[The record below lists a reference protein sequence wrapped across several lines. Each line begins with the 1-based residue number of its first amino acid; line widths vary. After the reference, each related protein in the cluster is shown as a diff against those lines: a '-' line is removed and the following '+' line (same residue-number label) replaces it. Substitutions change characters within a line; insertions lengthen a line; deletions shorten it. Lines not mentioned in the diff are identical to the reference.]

1 MKNKIEGFVEISNRT
16 KQIISAACSEDDMY
30 VHVQC
35 GGSDAREAT
44 QKEINENLKYYKAN
58 GKCKFHIFIDTP
70 TGCGWYSR
78 DCLVC
83 KQHIGLI

>member
-1 MKNKIEGFVEISNRT
+1 MLEGFVEISNRT
-16 KQIISAACSEDDMY
+16 KQIISAQRSEDDMY
-30 VHVQC
+30 VHCQC

-44 QKEINENLKYYKAN
+44 QEEVEEALEYYNKN

-83 KQHIGLI
+83 KTHIGLI

>member
-1 MKNKIEGFVEISNRT
+1 MLKGFVEISNRT
-16 KQIISAACSEDDMY
+16 KQIISAQCSEDDMY

-44 QKEINENLKYYKAN
+44 DEEVKENTDYYATH
-58 GKCKFHIFIDTP
+58 GECKFHIFEDTP
-70 TGCGWYSR
+70 TGCGYYSR

-83 KQHIGLI
+83 GRHIGLI